1 MQIVYQFINA
11 VKSKLLENDDR
22 LPGSRKIA
30 EELQVHRKT
39 IIAALE
45 ELQEQGW
52 VKTRPNI
59 GTFVKNP

>member
-39 IIAALE
+39 IAALE

-52 VKTRPNI
+52 VKTPNI
-59 GTFVKNP
+59 GNL